1 MCDIDHF
8 KRFNDTYGHDVGDI
22 VLKEVARIIK
32 QTAPRGVVVGR
43 YGGEEF
49 VVAMNITSASQLKR
63 FAEAIRLAVSEKT
76 IAVNDTVLH
85 LTISLGGAVGNY
97 KKMNDIMTL
106 LKKLMR
112 ICMRQRKKGVI
123 DQLLNK

>member
-8 KRFNDTYGHDVGDI
+8 KRFNDSYGHDVGDI

-32 QTAPRGVVVGR
+32 QTAPRGAVVGR

-49 VVAMNITSASQLKR
+49 VVAMNITSTSQLRR

-106 LKKLMR
+106 LKQADENLYEAKE
-112 ICMRQRKKGVI
+112 KGRNRSIV
-123 DQLLNK
+123 K